1 MRLQDREWY
10 RTYHRWTRRR
20 WRFQRLVSRS
30 CAGLIAASVK
40 LVVAAVLVAYVGVAF
55 VHLTNGFNLG
65 TTLKAGFQD
74 ARLGLTCPK
83 KFERQWRFIDRTR
96 LEHLGLVS
104 SMNQGKHV
112 YKEICSGDQ
121 FPPVGWTIPS
131 PAPISDLIGY
141 PTATQ
146 NGSPTAEVS
155 PFNPK
160 NLGTPTAQTQKFG
173 WLDDIGILE
182 NAVHRGVNEYRDSFG
197 LPALISDVAVSDKAR
212 HHSTRMAPLYPVT
225 SELFHSAKST
235 FIGTGFGCGENVL
248 ARPRS
253 ISETLM
259 YGVVVHRQEDIHD
272 MQVVELAEVLVGQ
285 WIDSPGHEANMRGRQ
300 YTHSGVGIY
309 YDIEQETV
317 FATHNLCF
325 IR

>member
-1 MRLQDREWY
+1 
-10 RTYHRWTRRR
+10 
-20 WRFQRLVSRS
+20 
-30 CAGLIAASVK
+30 
-40 LVVAAVLVAYVGVAF
+40 
-55 VHLTNGFNLG
+55 
-65 TTLKAGFQD
+65 
-74 ARLGLTCPK
+74 
-83 KFERQWRFIDRTR
+83 
-96 LEHLGLVS
+96 
-104 SMNQGKHV
+104 
-112 YKEICSGDQ
+112 
-121 FPPVGWTIPS
+121 
-131 PAPISDLIGY
+131 
-141 PTATQ
+141 
-146 NGSPTAEVS
+146 
-155 PFNPK
+155 
-160 NLGTPTAQTQKFG
+160 
-173 WLDDIGILE
+173 
-182 NAVHRGVNEYRDSFG
+182 
-197 LPALISDVAVSDKAR
+197 
-212 HHSTRMAPLYPVT
+212 MAPLYPVT